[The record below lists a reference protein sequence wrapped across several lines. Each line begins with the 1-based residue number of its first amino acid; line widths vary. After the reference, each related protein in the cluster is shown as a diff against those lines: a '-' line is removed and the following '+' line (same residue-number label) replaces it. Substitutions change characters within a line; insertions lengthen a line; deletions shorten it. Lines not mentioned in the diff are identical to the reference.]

1 MAAASSI
8 HRERW
13 SFQRNEHW
21 FEDTLPHLGDQHF
34 RQAFHVSPTTFRY
47 LVESCRPSL
56 ERQTTN
62 MREAIS
68 VEKRVAVGMYRLCS
82 SAEDRT
88 IADLFGIGR
97 STVNSVFRE
106 FCKTMV
112 DRLEDEWIRM
122 VGPRQLEKHIRECF
136 FVNGFPQAVGALD
149 GCHFALSPPKEHA
162 ADCYN
167 YKGW

>member
-1 MAAASSI
+1 M
-8 HRERW
+8 
-13 SFQRNEHW
+13 
-21 FEDTLPHLGDQHF
+21 
-34 RQAFHVSPTTFRY
+34 
-47 LVESCRPSL
+47 

-82 SAEDRT
+82 SAEDRA

-97 STVNSVFRE
+97 STVNTLFRE
-106 FCKTMV
+106 FCKTV
-112 DRLEDEWIRM
+112 ADRLEDEWIQM

-136 FVNGFPQAVGALD
+136 SVNGFPQAVGALN
-149 GCHFALSPPKEHA
+149 GCLFAVSPPKEHA
-162 ADCYN
+162 ADYYN

>member
-13 SFQRNEHW
+13 SFQRNERW
-21 FEDTLPHLGDQHF
+21 FEDTLPHLGEQHF
-34 RQAFHVSPTTFRY
+34 RQAFRVSPTTFRY

-82 SAEDRT
+82 SAKDT
-88 IADLFGIGR
+88 IADLFGIG
-97 STVNSVFRE
+97 SLL
-106 FCKTMV
+106 
-112 DRLEDEWIRM
+112 LEL
-122 VGPRQLEKHIRECF
+122 QL
-136 FVNGFPQAVGALD
+136 L
-149 GCHFALSPPKEHA
+149 PP
-162 ADCYN
+162 
-167 YKGW
+167 